1 MRERERERE
10 RERGGGGKKE
20 AIFRIDVLYSYIKNG
35 VCVYDHKHNYAND
48 ESYILH
54 GYMRFRKLQLRSC
67 SFVRRRIRFNFK
79 YYGNYYI
86 W

>member
-1 MRERERERE
+1 MYFENEKLRERE
-10 RERGGGGKKE
+10 GKKE

-35 VCVYDHKHNYAND
+35 VWVYDHKHNYAND

-67 SFVRRRIRFNFK
+67 SFVRRRISFQVL
-79 YYGNYYI
+79 
-86 W
+86 